1 MCVRV
6 WFPDGRN
13 KNTLCRNEHQLDEHT
28 THRQKYINHRRVL
41 FTTNPPML
49 SQGYIIWCRM
59 HLQPSPRGSTI
70 RLPEDEKF
78 CRLQLFLS
86 SLPLHFEKRTG
97 VGMCHLL
104 AVSLRKSTLNTAW
117 LQWGTTGGLWMIVE
131 LYGNYCV
138 ILPGH
143 GICLCT
149 SADPCASRGLCGWF
163 LWTSSRWYRA
173 MWTLHPTN
181 FTMIFTIDTKPVDAS
196 GFKSGLRMLKI
207 S

>member
-78 CRLQLFLS
+78 VVSNCFFLRCLSTSRNAPESACAIYWQYHWEVYAQHSLTSVRDNRRIVDDCGIIWNYWYSVSWYIGAHLQ
-86 SLPLHFEKRTG
+86 T
-97 VGMCHLL
+97 MCKL
-104 AVSLRKSTLNTAW
+104 AFVA
-117 LQWGTTGGLWMIVE
+117 GCGPPAA
-131 LYGNYCV
+131 
-138 ILPGH
+138 PGH
-143 GICLCT
+143 VD
-149 SADPCASRGLCGWF
+149 SASHQFYQISPLIQSQWMRVASK
-163 LWTSSRWYRA
+163 A
-173 MWTLHPTN
+173 
-181 FTMIFTIDTKPVDAS
+181 A
-196 GFKSGLRMLKI
+196 
-207 S
+207 